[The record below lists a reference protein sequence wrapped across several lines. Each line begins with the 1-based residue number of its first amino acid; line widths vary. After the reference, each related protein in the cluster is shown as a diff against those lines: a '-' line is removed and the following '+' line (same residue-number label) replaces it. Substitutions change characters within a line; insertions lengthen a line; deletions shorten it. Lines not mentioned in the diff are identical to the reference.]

1 MSFKEEIVKVMDSAG
16 NKEIIVVCDFDGT
29 ITTADSDVTMNAIA
43 KYLGYDSPLAQER
56 TALYEEY
63 GKYLDSSYADST
75 TRYKM
80 QNKWWSA
87 QMELFKKHNI
97 APESFTA
104 AGGKLN
110 FTLRKDACD
119 MFAFCDKNDIPV
131 FIVSSGL
138 GNMIIPLLAF
148 SGNLSGNMRVISNFV
163 RYNEDKPV
171 SYTPVVT
178 PMNKSSHLALE
189 LEPFDNYYA
198 VVFGNEQSDL
208 ELLPEDLCTT
218 VLVED

>member
-1 MSFKEEIVKVMDSAG
+1 
-16 NKEIIVVCDFDGT
+16 
-29 ITTADSDVTMNAIA
+29 MNGMA
-43 KYLGYDSPLAQER
+43 KFFGYDSDFAKER

-63 GKYLDSSYADST
+63 GKYLTEGDDL

-87 QMELFKKHNI
+87 QMELFKKYNVS
-97 APESFTA
+97 PESYTN

-110 FTLRKDACD
+110 FMLRKDACD
-119 MFAFCDKNDIPV
+119 MLAFCDKNDIPV

-138 GNMIIPLLAF
+138 GNMIIPLLLF
-148 SGNLSGNMRVISNFV
+148 SGNLSANMRVIANFV
-163 RYNEDKPV
+163 RYDEDKPV

-189 LEPFDNYYA
+189 LEPFDNFHA
-198 VVFGNEQSDL
+198 VVFGNEESDL
-208 ELLPEDLCTT
+208 SIVPPELSTS
-218 VLVED
+218 VLIKD

>member
-1 MSFKEEIVKVMDSAG
+1 MSFKEEIVKVLNNAG
-16 NKEIIVVCDFDGT
+16 DKEIIVICDFDGT
-29 ITTADSDVTMNAIA
+29 ITTANSDVTMNGMA
-43 KYLGYDSPLAQER
+43 KYFGYESDFAKER

-63 GKYLDSSYADST
+63 GKYLTEGDDV

-80 QNKWWSA
+80 QSKWWSA
-87 QMELFKKHNI
+87 QMDLFRKYSV
-97 APESFTA
+97 APDAYTE

-110 FTLRKDACD
+110 FMLRKDACD
-119 MFAFCDKNDIPV
+119 MLAFCDKNDIPV

-148 SGNLSGNMRVISNFV
+148 SGNLSSNMRVIANFV
-163 RYNEDKPV
+163 RYDEDKPV

-189 LEPFDNYYA
+189 LEPFSDYHA
-198 VVFGNEQSDL
+198 VVFGNEESDL
-208 ELLPEDLCTT
+208 SIIPPELSTG
-218 VLVED
+218 VLIKD

>member
-1 MSFKEEIVKVMDSAG
+1 MSFKEEIVKVLNNAG
-16 NKEIIVVCDFDGT
+16 DKEIIVVCDFDGT
-29 ITTADSDVTMNAIA
+29 ITTADSDVTMNGMA
-43 KYLGYDSPLAQER
+43 KFFGYESDFAKDR

-63 GKYLDSSYADST
+63 GKYLTEGDDM

-87 QMELFKKHNI
+87 QMELFKKHNV
-97 APESFTA
+97 APDSYTN

-110 FTLRKDACD
+110 FMLRKDACD
-119 MFAFCDKNDIPV
+119 MLAFCDKNDIPV

-148 SGNLSGNMRVISNFV
+148 SGNLSGNMRVIANFV
-163 RYNEDKPV
+163 RYDEDKPV

-178 PMNKSSHLALE
+178 PMNKSAHLALE
-189 LEPFDNYYA
+189 LEPFENYHA

-208 ELLPEDLCTT
+208 GIIPADLCTT
-218 VLVED
+218 VLIEN

>member
-1 MSFKEEIVKVMDSAG
+1 MSFKEEIVKVLNNAG
-16 NKEIIVVCDFDGT
+16 DKEIIVVCDFDGT
-29 ITTADSDVTMNAIA
+29 ITTLESDVTMNGMA
-43 KYLGYDSPLAQER
+43 KFFGYDSDFAKER

-63 GKYLDSSYADST
+63 GKYLNEEDAV

-80 QNKWWSA
+80 LNKWWSG
-87 QMELFKKHNI
+87 QMDLFKKYNVS
-97 APESFTA
+97 PDSYTN

-110 FTLRKDACD
+110 FMLRKDACD
-119 MFAFCDKNDIPV
+119 MLAFCDKNDIPV

-148 SGNLSGNMRVISNFV
+148 SGNLSANMRVIANFV
-163 RYNEDKPV
+163 RYDEDKPV

-178 PMNKSSHLALE
+178 PANKSSHLALE
-189 LEPFDNYYA
+189 LEPFENYHA

-208 ELLPEDLCTT
+208 DIIPDELCTK
-218 VLVED
+218 VLIEK

>member
-1 MSFKEEIVKVMDSAG
+1 MSFKEEIVKVLNNAG
-16 NKEIIVVCDFDGT
+16 DKEIIVVCDFDGT
-29 ITTADSDVTMNAIA
+29 ITTAESDVTMNGMA
-43 KYLGYDSPLAQER
+43 KFFGYDSEFAKER

-63 GKYLDSSYADST
+63 GKYLNEEDAV

-80 QNKWWSA
+80 LNKWWSG
-87 QMELFKKHNI
+87 QMDLFKKYNV
-97 APESFTA
+97 APDSYTN

-110 FTLRKDACD
+110 FMLRKDACD
-119 MFAFCDKNDIPV
+119 MLAFCDKNDIPV

-148 SGNLSGNMRVISNFV
+148 SGNLSANMRVIANFV
-163 RYNEDKPV
+163 RYDEDKPV

-178 PMNKSSHLALE
+178 PANKSSHLALE
-189 LEPFDNYYA
+189 LEPFENYHA

-208 ELLPEDLCTT
+208 DILPDELCTK
-218 VLVED
+218 VLI